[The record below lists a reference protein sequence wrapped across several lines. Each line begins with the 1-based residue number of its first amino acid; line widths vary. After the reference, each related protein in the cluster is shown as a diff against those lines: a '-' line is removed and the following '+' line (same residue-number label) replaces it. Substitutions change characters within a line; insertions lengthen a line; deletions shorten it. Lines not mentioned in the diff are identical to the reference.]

1 MHDSEN
7 RENWCFIK
15 IKSKYKKKNFGKRD
29 NDQTIRETGVYEIII
44 RSFYTNSGPKELT
57 YGKFTIHTQ

>member
-1 MHDSEN
+1 MHDSGN
-7 RENWCFIK
+7 GCFIK
-15 IKSKYKKKNFGKRD
+15 IENKYKNIFFGKRD

-57 YGKFTIHTQ
+57 YEKFTIHTQ